1 MRPFVYERAVSVPD
15 AIRAMGPDDSVAS
28 NEASRQFLAGGT
40 TLIDLMKL
48 DVLRPEHVVDIN
60 ALARAQLGE
69 IAVSENG
76 LRLGAL
82 VRMAEAADHP
92 AIRRDYPVIAQSLEL
107 AASAQ
112 LRNMASLA
120 GNVLQR
126 TRCPYFRDVS
136 YSNCNKRIP
145 GSGCAAFDGFNRQ
158 HAVLGV
164 SQNCIATYPGDFAQA
179 LIALD
184 ATVEISG
191 PEASRTIPF
200 ADLHRAPGDTPHL
213 ETTLAPGE
221 LITAFQIRAGAW
233 TRRSLFLKVRDRES
247 YEFALAAAA
256 VALDLDR
263 DRVRAARIALG
274 GVAAQPLRAR
284 EAEALLAGRALDEA
298 SAQQAA
304 DAAFRG
310 ASPREHNAFKV
321 ALGKQT
327 LIRALRQAA
336 TMDVRS

>member
-1 MRPFVYERAVSVPD
+1 MRLFVYERAVSVPD

-145 GSGCAAFDGFNRQ
+145 GSGCAASAAGGRC
-158 HAVLGV
+158 AGAPRPPRTVRPRAGRKPGPRC
-164 SQNCIATYPGDFAQA
+164 SGSRPGRAAAPPPSTAPATGWRAG
-179 LIALD
+179 
-184 ATVEISG
+184 T
-191 PEASRTIPF
+191 
-200 ADLHRAPGDTPHL
+200 APG
-213 ETTLAPGE
+213 G
-221 LITAFQIRAGAW
+221 
-233 TRRSLFLKVRDRES
+233 
-247 YEFALAAAA
+247 
-256 VALDLDR
+256 
-263 DRVRAARIALG
+263 
-274 GVAAQPLRAR
+274 LR
-284 EAEALLAGRALDEA
+284 
-298 SAQQAA
+298 
-304 DAAFRG
+304 
-310 ASPREHNAFKV
+310 
-321 ALGKQT
+321 
-327 LIRALRQAA
+327 
-336 TMDVRS
+336 

>member
-1 MRPFVYERAVSVPD
+1 
-15 AIRAMGPDDSVAS
+15 
-28 NEASRQFLAGGT
+28 
-40 TLIDLMKL
+40 
-48 DVLRPEHVVDIN
+48 VLRPEHVVDIN

-221 LITAFQIRAGAW
+221 LITAFQIPAGAW

-256 VALDLDR
+256 VALDLDG

-274 GVAAQPLRAR
+274 GVATQPWRAR
-284 EAEALLAGRALDEA
+284 QAEALLAGRPLDEA
-298 SAQQAA
+298 TAQQAA
-304 DAAFRG
+304 EAAFRG

-327 LIRALRQAA
+327 LIRALHQAA
-336 TMDVRS
+336 AMDVHS

>member
-221 LITAFQIRAGAW
+221 LITAFQIPAGAW

-256 VALDLDR
+256 VALDLDG

-274 GVAAQPLRAR
+274 GVATQPWRAR
-284 EAEALLAGRALDEA
+284 QAEALLAGRPLDEA
-298 SAQQAA
+298 MAQQAA

-310 ASPREHNAFKV
+310 ASPREHNAFKL

-327 LIRALRQAA
+327 LIRALHQAA
-336 TMDVRS
+336 AMDVHS